1 MKTSWFLIVNPT
13 AGNGSF
19 KKNWLQIQYELKQ
32 QNITYTAGFT
42 KNSGH
47 EILLVQ
53 EAVTAGYTK
62 IISVGGDGTL
72 HHVVNGIM
80 VQKIIP
86 SIEITIG
93 VIPLGTGNDWVKTY
107 HISKNIKKNI
117 QLIKQANT
125 VYQDVGY
132 VELTNKKSAYFT
144 NVAGVGYDGYVVKT
158 LHKLKRFGPIAYL
171 VSGLAG
177 LLFYKTTKFKITNT
191 TTIKTVKSL
200 MTLVG
205 ICKYSGGGMQLT
217 NYSDT
222 SNGLFDISIVKN
234 MNFLELL
241 LNIKKL
247 YNGTITKH
255 KKVNTYTSS
264 YLKVSP
270 LNIEEAPFIQAD
282 GELIG
287 KGTATFTIIKQQL
300 CFIVNSTYKQYI

>member
-19 KKNWLQIQYELKQ
+19 KKNWLQIQTELKQ
-32 QNITYTAGFT
+32 QNIDYTAAFT

-47 EILLVQ
+47 EIILVQ

-80 VQKIIP
+80 LQKTIP

-107 HISKNIKKNI
+107 AIPQNIKQNI
-117 QLIKQANT
+117 QLIKQENT
-125 VYQDVGY
+125 VYQDVGC
-132 VELTNKKSAYFT
+132 VELTNKKRTYFT
-144 NVAGVGYDGYVVKT
+144 NVAGVGYDGYVVNT
-158 LHKLKRFGPIAYL
+158 LNKLKRFGPVAYL

-177 LLFYKTTKFKITNT
+177 LLFYKKTSFKITNT
-191 TTIKTVKSL
+191 TTTKTVKSL

-217 NYSDT
+217 SYIDAT
-222 SNGLFDISIVKN
+222 NGLFDISVVKD
-234 MNFLELL
+234 MTFLELF

-247 YNGTITKH
+247 YNGAITTH
-255 KKVNTYTSS
+255 KKVNTYTSP

-270 LNIEEAPFIQAD
+270 LYPEEAPFIQAD

-287 KGTATFTIIKQQL
+287 KGTATFSILQKQL
-300 CFIVNSTYKQYI
+300 CFVVNPFF